1 MVKNC
6 HVLIKKNINFSE
18 KGFEFLSNLEVNV
31 CNILTMTSWKDYG
44 NSSVHKYKYKTNL
57 QFIFIQ
63 DKNTIDRRTLE
74 IDYGIGIERNL

>member
-1 MVKNC
+1 MK
-6 HVLIKKNINFSE
+6 
-18 KGFEFLSNLEVNV
+18 
-31 CNILTMTSWKDYG
+31 SWKDYC

-74 IDYGIGIERNL
+74 IDYGIGIERNLQCKIFEGNLKDYFIKKKKD